1 MPGDSNI
8 FPLLDRDSPIL
19 DRVRG
24 QEEENGVGKEM
35 GKTVAQVAQAED
47 DEIMAAELERQ
58 SELFTKAVA
67 EQLDVDSDKVNP
79 DVVEQFAGLMMLT
92 ESDLTIEDKDED
104 EDEDDEPDSSFGE

>member
-24 QEEENGVGKEM
+24 QEEENGVGKDM

-67 EQLDVDSDKVNP
+67 EQLDVEADEVNP
-79 DVVEQFAGLMMLT
+79 DVVERFAGLMMLT
-92 ESDLTIEDKDED
+92 ESDLTVEGED
-104 EDEDDEPDSSFGE
+104 EGEDDESDSSFGE

>member
-19 DRVRG
+19 DRMRG
-24 QEEENGVGKEM
+24 EEEENGVGKEM

-47 DEIMAAELERQ
+47 DEIMAAELDRQ

-67 EQLDVDSDKVNP
+67 DQLGVDPDEVNP
-79 DVVEQFAGLMMLT
+79 DVVEQFAGLMVLT
-92 ESDLTIEDKDED
+92 ESDLTIEDED
-104 EDEDDEPDSSFGE
+104 EDEDDESESSFGD